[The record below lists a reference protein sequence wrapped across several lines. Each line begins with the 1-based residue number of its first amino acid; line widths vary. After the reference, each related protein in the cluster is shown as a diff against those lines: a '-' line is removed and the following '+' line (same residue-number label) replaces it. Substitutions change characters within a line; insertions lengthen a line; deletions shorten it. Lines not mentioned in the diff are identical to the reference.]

1 VAHDAE
7 KLDGATDLI
16 VTPATGRA
24 TPTRQE
30 RLDSDAGPDANGYCS
45 PVELCHLTGDLV
57 ARTDFGWRKRAL
69 EPIQVTAADAAAA
82 YSHQYLTGTH
92 RWARKI
98 PELETSVFGAKR
110 GSHEQS
116 LL

>member
-1 VAHDAE
+1 VAHDPE

-30 RLDSDAGPDANGYCS
+30 RLDSDAVPDPDGFNL

-57 ARTDFGWRKRAL
+57 ARRDFGWWKRAL
-69 EPIQVTAADAAAA
+69 EPIQVTAADPAAA
-82 YSHQYLTGTH
+82 YSH
-92 RWARKI
+92 
-98 PELETSVFGAKR
+98 
-110 GSHEQS
+110 
-116 LL
+116 